1 MAILKNTDIR
11 DTQYFKIPVGN
22 NSQRPSPATAGMIR
36 YNTDSGLV
44 EEWSGSAWVN
54 YTDYQVSQP
63 AVEYFTAIGS
73 HTFAVP
79 TGVTQVEVL
88 VVGGGG
94 GGGSLGGGGGAG
106 GLLHRQEFP
115 VTPGG
120 TVPVTVGAG
129 GTGGPADPA
138 TRAGQ
143 NSSFGPLVAFG
154 GAGGSSHPGQPIG
167 QGPSLGP
174 PANPGNAAGSGGGAS
189 YTCPAGWH
197 PGTAGQGYRGGDTGG
212 SPPHACSGGG
222 GAGGHGGTGQGGH
235 AGEGGMGRQIGITGN
250 PAWYAGGGGG
260 GSHGPVSGA
269 GRGGTGGGGGGARNN
284 SNPYGYH
291 RQFQSGDS
299 SDGAPG
305 TGGGGGASGHNG
317 GFPYGNGGKGGP
329 GIVIVRY

>member
-1 MAILKNTDIR
+1 MATLKNTDIR

-22 NSQRPSPATAGMIR
+22 NAQRPSPATAGMIR
-36 YNTDSGLV
+36 YNTDSQLV

-54 YTDYQVSQP
+54 YSDYQVSQP
-63 AVEYFTAIGS
+63 VVEYFTAIGS
-73 HTFAVP
+73 HTFTVP
-79 TGVTQVEVL
+79 TGVTLVEVL

-106 GLLHRQEFP
+106 GLIHRQEHP

-143 NSSFGPLVAFG
+143 NSSFGPLVALG

-174 PANPGNAAGSGGGAS
+174 PANPSNAAGSGGGAS

-222 GAGGHGGTGQGGH
+222 GAGGHGGTGQGSH

-250 PAWYAGGGGG
+250 PAWYAGGGAG
-260 GSHGPVSGA
+260 GSHGPTSGG
-269 GRGGTGGGGGGARNN
+269 GRGGTGGGGGGGRNN
-284 SNPYGYH
+284 SGPYGYH

-299 SDGAPG
+299 SDGQPG

>member
-1 MAILKNTDIR
+1 MAILKNTSVLGTSSI
-11 DTQYFKIPVGN
+11 TIPAGTTA
-22 NSQRPSPATAGMIR
+22 QRPSPATAGMIR
-36 YNTDSGLV
+36 YNIDTGFT
-44 EEWSGSAWVN
+44 EEFNGSSWVN
-54 YTDYQVSQP
+54 FTDYQVSNP
-63 AVEYFTAIGS
+63 KIEYFTAIGA
-73 HTFAVP
+73 HTFRVP
-79 TGVTQVEVL
+79 NGINQVEVL
-88 VVGGGG
+88 VVAGGG
-94 GGGSLGGGGGAG
+94 GGGSLGGGGGGG

-120 TVPVTVGAG
+120 TVPITVGAG
-129 GTGGPADPA
+129 GTGGPANPA
-138 TRAGQ
+138 ERAGQ
-143 NSSFGPLVAFG
+143 PSAFGPLIAFG

-174 PANPGNAAGSGGGAS
+174 PAAPGNASGSGGGAS
-189 YTCPAGWH
+189 YTCPSGWH

-260 GSHGPVSGA
+260 GSHGPQSGA

-284 SNPYGYH
+284 TNPYGYH